1 MMRISNDA
9 KELAERRYVQAAERL
24 SAEHYRNIQRHEQT
38 MPRGGAMQGAIDRE
52 HLTMAREI
60 ALAYVD
66 CHLEVFVAE
75 GLIPD
80 ANDLREMRT
89 EINKI
94 VARHEGSEFW
104 TPRPATA
111 GALTIL
117 PDQIYGQLANRV
129 RQMELESRMPTAS
142 VPAAPSIHIGGHNFG
157 AIQQGGQNN
166 SQSVTINAQLNSTI
180 EELLNRIDSA
190 TDLTAFQKLKASTDL
205 RYVQDLTAL
214 EASEKN
220 QEEARS
226 KLNDITS
233 ILSTSADLVSLGIPT
248 IQIIRAFFGL

>member
-1 MMRISNDA
+1 
-9 KELAERRYVQAAERL
+9 
-24 SAEHYRNIQRHEQT
+24 
-38 MPRGGAMQGAIDRE
+38 MPRGGAMRGAIDRE

-60 ALAYVD
+60 GMAYVD
-66 CHLEVFVAE
+66 CHLDVFVAE

-89 EINKI
+89 EINAI
-94 VARHEGSEFW
+94 VARDEGSEFW

-111 GALTIL
+111 GALSIL

-129 RQMELESRMPTAS
+129 RQMELENRMPTAS
-142 VPAAPSIHIGGHNFG
+142 IPAAPSIHIGGNNFG

-166 SQSVTINAQLNSTI
+166 SQSVTINAQLNSKI
-180 EELLNRIDSA
+180 EELLNRIDGA
-190 TDLTAFQKLKASTDL
+190 TDLTALQKLKASTDL
-205 RYVQDLTAL
+205 RYVQKLTAL
-214 EASEKN
+214 EESEEN

-233 ILSTSADLVSLGIPT
+233 ILSISADLVSLGIPT